1 MTISK
6 KSRWNWLNGL
16 TNKNNPAGIK
26 KVVKENMPDWANS
39 YVYKLSSK
47 KLNKTYIG
55 YHLEN
60 GKEYFGSSTDTE
72 LISLI
77 SDSNSDL
84 VFEIVEFGSME
95 EMKQVEHDMLT
106 EVDARNNPNYWN
118 KTNGIPGVKKFNRE
132 AIDKIVKIVKDGGGE
147 YLQPKVKV
155 SILSDIPKAQVRQ
168 DEYDTSN
175 LSDIIDA
182 INRSGGSTD
191 KAKPPVILEDRTY
204 EQEFFKQLRIGGAHT
219 IESYRRT
226 KYKDVAELQPIVIP
240 LKLHEDIVDE
250 GITLLGDLL
259 NTRSEISSPA
269 THQDGTKYLMKIRQS
284 KRSWSPGVK
293 QDLFDMG
300 LSSNSVKTAFENAQ
314 ALVDNQEMKD
324 AGYNVKDYTGD
335 DNTELEKQMEE
346 IRKYQPDHFVWSSA
360 SGAVM
365 WDRIFDRY
373 DKDKEPHHKNITW
386 VVYHTSKKRQN
397 KDWPKLKAKLLRL
410 NRRYGKFIPLYF
422 EEMPLYV
429 KEVNKN

>member
-1 MTISK
+1 
-6 KSRWNWLNGL
+6 
-16 TNKNNPAGIK
+16 
-26 KVVKENMPDWANS
+26 
-39 YVYKLSSK
+39 
-47 KLNKTYIG
+47 
-55 YHLEN
+55 
-60 GKEYFGSSTDTE
+60 
-72 LISLI
+72 
-77 SDSNSDL
+77 
-84 VFEIVEFGSME
+84 
-95 EMKQVEHDMLT
+95 
-106 EVDARNNPNYWN
+106 
-118 KTNGIPGVKKFNRE
+118 
-132 AIDKIVKIVKDGGGE
+132 
-147 YLQPKVKV
+147 
-155 SILSDIPKAQVRQ
+155 
-168 DEYDTSN
+168 
-175 LSDIIDA
+175 
-182 INRSGGSTD
+182 
-191 KAKPPVILEDRTY
+191 
-204 EQEFFKQLRIGGAHT
+204 
-219 IESYRRT
+219 
-226 KYKDVAELQPIVIP
+226 
-240 LKLHEDIVDE
+240 
-250 GITLLGDLL
+250 
-259 NTRSEISSPA
+259 
-269 THQDGTKYLMKIRQS
+269 MKIRQS